1 MNRNFRVNFN
11 APCMKRS
18 QVILF
23 SVFLVISS
31 LIYIPIALNKK
42 EYNKSMKEESKTVFL
57 PVDTVQNSLHTIT
70 LTSYGQVSPITELMV
85 SFEVQ
90 GKLIEGKQRL
100 KPGVKF
106 KKGTILYKIDRQE
119 LAFTIAARKT
129 SLAGMVAQSMPDIAL
144 DYPSQVKKWETF
156 MFNLSPNKL
165 LPELPEFA
173 NPKERL
179 FWTTRNMLTEYYN
192 ILSLEN
198 RMEKYDYFAP
208 FSGTV
213 IEVYSEPGS
222 IVNPGVQ
229 IAKIARTG
237 EFELKV
243 PVALEDLAHYEA
255 QKVAA
260 FTNSDGKLIGNGTI
274 LRVSD
279 VVNQRTQSADVYYSV
294 KPVNDAKVYN
304 GMFLNV
310 TIDRK
315 VEKNIMPLPRTAV
328 KKGQTGSDIVFILK
342 ENKVFAKEIKV
353 VASIPDTTYVQG
365 LSDGQ
370 KVVLEEFGKPSKDI
384 TYKGISR

>member
-1 MNRNFRVNFN
+1 MNRNFRTNSN
-11 APCMKRS
+11 ASCMKRS

-23 SVFLVISS
+23 SVFLVISA
-31 LIYIPIALNKK
+31 LIYVPIAMNKK
-42 EYNKSMKEESKTVFL
+42 EYSKSIKEESKTVFL
-57 PVDTVQNSLHTIT
+57 PIDTVQNSLHTIT
-70 LTSYGQVSPITELMV
+70 LTSYGQVSPITELMI

-106 KKGTILYKIDRQE
+106 SKGTILYKVDRQE
-119 LAFTIAARKT
+119 LALTIAARKT
-129 SLAGMVAQSMPDIAL
+129 SLAGMVAQSMPEIAM
-144 DYPSQVKKWETF
+144 DYPSEAKKWETF
-156 MFNLSPNKL
+156 MFSLNPNKL
-165 LPELPEFA
+165 LPQLPEFS
-173 NPKERL
+173 NSKERL

-213 IEVYSEPGS
+213 IEVYAEPGS

-229 IAKIARTG
+229 VAKIARTG

-243 PVALEDLAHYEA
+243 PVALEDLESYEA
-255 QKVAA
+255 QKVAT

-294 KPVNDAKVYN
+294 KPVDKSKVYN
-304 GMFLNV
+304 GMYLNV
-310 TIDRK
+310 TIDRQ
-315 VEKNIMPLPRTAV
+315 VEKSIMPLPRKAV
-328 KKGQTGSDIVFILK
+328 NNGIVYILK
-342 ENKVFAKEIKV
+342 DNQVFAKEIDV
-353 VASIPDTTYVQG
+353 VASIPDTIYVKG
-365 LSDGQ
+365 LSDGEQ
-370 KVVLEEFGKPSKDI
+370 VVLEDFGKPSKDI
-384 TYKGISR
+384 KYIGRSK